1 MRFARLPVVSVTEAD
16 GYFHRYDTISCEIR
30 KKILYNGIRV
40 SAKRFLAVLKEI
52 RDRNV
57 RRERGW
63 FSTARMPLDSYF

>member
-1 MRFARLPVVSVTEAD
+1 MRFARLPVVSVTEAISVD
-16 GYFHRYDTISCEIR
+16 TYDFLRKIR

-40 SAKRFLAVLKEI
+40 SASRFLAALKEI

-63 FSTARMPLDSYF
+63 FSIARMPLDSYF